1 MERQLMVMVLDTSP
15 TTRKILEV
23 ILQREGHRVVCFNI
37 PPQESPAFMPG
48 EECGVPYLGLG

>member
-1 MERQLMVMVLDTSP
+1 MERQLMVLDTSP

-23 ILQREGHRVVCFNI
+23 ILQREGRRIVCFTL
-37 PPQESPAFMPG
+37 PPQEFPAFMPG